1 MKRLKTAIAAA
12 ALLII
17 SACGSVPE
25 ARTEQETEI
34 KEAVEAEKSG
44 FSAAPVEFAAK
55 PKNAAISKNLTTQAE
70 RYEAAES
77 AGTVEEIE
85 TEQEKPLPVVDQP
98 EQVTEETEKV
108 MQEPEETKTEQ
119 KTESPVLDAE
129 IAENSANIEDKTEK
143 IESTEPEEPKTE
155 DSGDIIG
162 SWEGW
167 DLHYFNTYNVTS
179 NRITKKNGVVRYN
192 GHRETWYSTRE
203 AAGKTT
209 ARSIP
214 GKHTAQDGTIRDE
227 NGFVC
232 VASSDLAFYSTLLT
246 TAGPA
251 KVYDTGCSSGTIDIY
266 TNW

>member
-1 MKRLKTAIAAA
+1 MKRIKTAIAAA

-17 SACGSVPE
+17 SACGTVPE
-25 ARTEQETEI
+25 LPTEQEEI
-34 KEAVEAEKSG
+34 KEAAHAENSG
-44 FSAAPVEFAAK
+44 FYAVPVEFAAK
-55 PKNAAISKNLTTQAE
+55 PKQAAISRNLPAQAE
-70 RYEAAES
+70 RYEEAEAAGMS
-77 AGTVEEIE
+77 EEIE
-85 TEQEKPLPVVDQP
+85 TETEKPLPVDETPLPVVKEPEVRTEEP
-98 EQVTEETEKV
+98 EQVTEETKKV
-108 MQEPEETKTEQ
+108 ITAEEETKTVI
-119 KTESPVLDAE
+119 T
-129 IAENSANIEDKTEK
+129 TEK
-143 IESTEPEEPKTE
+143 AADPEPEEPKTE
-155 DSGDIIG
+155 DSGDIVG

-167 DLHYFNTYNVTS
+167 DLHYFNTYNVTN
-179 NRITKKNGVVRYN
+179 NRITRKNGVVRYN

-214 GKHTAQDGTIRDE
+214 GKHIAEDGTIRDE

-232 VASSDLAFYSTLLT
+232 VASSDLAFYTTLLT